1 MTEFLDF
8 LGFVST
14 FAKEHPLL
22 TNLFWFVVLA
32 GLLYFM
38 KLTLLNVIDRKFDE
52 AVDRRQWKVRARNI
66 WLGSLVIVLLMIF
79 GPELRTM
86 ALSLAA
92 IAVAIVIA
100 FKELIMCFLGSV
112 LRSAAYFDI
121 GDVIEIDG
129 KRGEVID
136 ADWVRFKLAE
146 HDVATGLPS
155 GRVLSFPN
163 NVLFTMALFRDPLAR
178 QFVRET
184 LSIEFKREDPI
195 WSGVWESL
203 PEILE
208 GETKRVQ
215 ELLTRYARRVRKL
228 NDAEPIDAKSLV
240 PRFELRPKGADG
252 VEIIVRYLVNRDEK
266 DRVRNALTQKAMSLK
281 K

>member
-1 MTEFLDF
+1 MAEFLQF
-8 LGFVST
+8 LSFISE
-14 FAKEHPLL
+14 FAREHPLL
-22 TNLFWFVVLA
+22 TNLFWFFVLA
-32 GLLYFM
+32 GLLYGA
-38 KLTLLNVIDRKFDE
+38 KITLLNVIDKKFDE

-100 FKELIMCFLGSV
+100 FKELIMCFLGSI

-136 ADWVRFKLAE
+136 ADWIRFKLAE
-146 HDVATGLPS
+146 HDAATGLPS

-163 NVLFTMALFRDPLAR
+163 NILFSTALFRDPLAR

-184 LSIEFKREDPI
+184 ITIEFKRDDPA
-195 WSGVWESL
+195 WSRVWESL

-208 GETKRVQ
+208 AETRRVQ
-215 ELLTRYARRVRKL
+215 DVLTRYARRVRKL

-240 PRFELRPKGADG
+240 PRFELRPKDAES

-266 DRVRNALTQKAMSLK
+266 DRVRNALTQKALSILG
-281 K
+281 